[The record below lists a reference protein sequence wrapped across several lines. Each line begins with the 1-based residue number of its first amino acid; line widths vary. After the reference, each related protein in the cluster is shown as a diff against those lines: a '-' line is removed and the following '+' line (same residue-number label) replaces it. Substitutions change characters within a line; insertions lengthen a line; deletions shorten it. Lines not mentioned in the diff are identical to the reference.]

1 MAFIHL
7 SLFLEDTLMEQ
18 EESAVDKDR
27 LEKHRLNNNVGI
39 KTKFLGE
46 FLSLCVASNEKV
58 LVFSQFLRPLSLII
72 DQLKLVLKW
81 TEDEKIL
88 YIYGKVKNRQSL
100 IHIFNDADNQVE
112 ILLAS
117 KKLVPSKKLLLMHGE
132 FPLCCLHN

>member
-1 MAFIHL
+1 
-7 SLFLEDTLMEQ
+7 MEQ

-27 LEKHRLNNNVGI
+27 LEKHRLNNNVGV

-58 LVFSQFLRPLSLII
+58 LVFSQFIRPLSLII

-100 IHIFNDADNQVE
+100 IHIFNDANNQVE

>member
-18 EESAVDKDR
+18 EESTVDKDR
-27 LEKHRLNNNVGI
+27 LEKHRLNNNVGV

-58 LVFSQFLRPLSLII
+58 LVFSQFIRPLSLII

-100 IHIFNDADNQVE
+100 IHIFNDANNQVE

>member
-100 IHIFNDADNQVE
+100 IHIFNDANNQVE

>member
-27 LEKHRLNNNVGI
+27 LEKHRLNNNVGV

-100 IHIFNDADNQVE
+100 IHIFNDANNQVE

>member
-27 LEKHRLNNNVGI
+27 LEKHRLNNNVGV

-58 LVFSQFLRPLSLII
+58 LVFSQFIRPLSLII

>member
-27 LEKHRLNNNVGI
+27 LEKHRLNNNVGV

-58 LVFSQFLRPLSLII
+58 LVFSQFIRPLSLII

-100 IHIFNDADNQVE
+100 IHIFNDANNQVE